1 MSFHKQAIQQALGPL
16 MVKLTDPDPDIRYM
30 SLNDLLSL
38 IEGCSLP
45 YFLQDHSS
53 CNRMVQ
59 GLLKSLEDQ
68 NGEVQNVA
76 LKW

>member
-1 MSFHKQAIQQALGPL
+1 MAFHKQSIQQALGPL

-38 IEGCSLP
+38 IEGCSP
-45 YFLQDHSS
+45 SYFSQDLSS